1 MQSFRHNT
9 TMRKPK
15 LLQLLHEAIRLKGMS
30 RATEKSYRHW
40 IKRFVH
46 FHDLRHPSELSVD
59 EVRSF
64 LSHLAVEGNVAPST
78 QNQALAALLFLYRH
92 VLRKPLPLIDN
103 IERARRPKRLPVV
116 LSRDEVRTILSR
128 LRGVDRL
135 ICQLLYGAGLRL
147 AECHA
152 LRVKDIDFDY
162 GRIIIRDGK
171 GGVDRYT
178 LLPRELIDPLRQ
190 HLKKVR
196 ALHAEDIDRGHGR
209 TSLPHALERKYPDA
223 PRSWTWQFVFPASR
237 LAFDRESGVMRR
249 FYRHPSVVQRALHKA
264 VVASGIAK
272 DAGCHTLR
280 HCFATHLLEGGYD
293 IRTVQ
298 ELLGHSD
305 VRTTMMYTHVLN
317 RGPGAVRSPLDA
329 LT

>member
-1 MQSFRHNT
+1 MS
-9 TMRKPK
+9 KPK

-30 RATEKSYRHW
+30 GATEKSYRHW

-46 FHDLRHPSELSVD
+46 FHGLRHPAELSVD

-92 VLRKPLPLIDN
+92 VLRKPLPHIEN
-103 IERARRPKRLPVV
+103 IERAHRPKRLPVV
-116 LSRDEVRTILSR
+116 LSRDEVRTILSQ
-128 LRGVDRL
+128 LGGLDRL

-147 AECHA
+147 TECHT
-152 LRVKDIDFDY
+152 LRVKDIDVDY
-162 GRIIIRDGK
+162 GRIVVRDGK

-178 LLPRELIDPLRQ
+178 VLPQELIDPLRQ
-190 HLKKVR
+190 HLKNVL
-196 ALHAEDIDRGHGR
+196 ALHAADIERGYG
-209 TSLPHALERKYPDA
+209 SAPLPHALERKYPEA
-223 PRSWTWQFVFPASR
+223 TSSWAWQFVFPASR
-237 LAFDRESGVMRR
+237 LAVDRDSGVTRR
-249 FYRHPSVVQRALHKA
+249 FFRHPSVVQRAFHKA

-272 DAGCHTLR
+272 HAGCHTLR
-280 HCFATHLLEGGYD
+280 HCFATHLLEAGYD

-305 VRTTMMYTHVLN
+305 VRATMIYTHVLN
-317 RGPGAVRSPLDA
+317 RGPRAVRSPLDE
-329 LT
+329 LS